1 MTFKHAK
8 KHFFCKMRK
17 HWNDFDRFAMVV
29 TDTSIHTIVMPVEK
43 KVTNGMKEF
52 TALFVNDVVNVFLV
66 DDHELFSRIFFL
78 RCPAAFGKS

>member
-1 MTFKHAK
+1 MLK
-8 KHFFCKMRK
+8 KQ
-17 HWNDFDRFAMVV
+17 
-29 TDTSIHTIVMPVEK
+29 
-43 KVTNGMKEF
+43 NGMKEF